1 MHKKLLPL
9 AVAGALAAPA
19 VALAQVEVYGTIHMS
34 INAMNYGEGTPA
46 APGGANIASASKWD
60 VASHASNIGVR
71 ARESLGSGLSAWAQ
85 VETNASMERS
95 NNLAH
100 TSNFA
105 SRNSAVGM
113 QGNFG
118 NVFVGQWT
126 SPWADL
132 DALWGIGTVATY
144 GPITS
149 IIGRRETTGS
159 APNWNCSNISGI
171 GGASGA
177 ALGGVAVGTLACDSV
192 EGQSGVG
199 HAFWRRISNSIHYQ
213 SPVFAGVQGKIA
225 YQTNQDKSTAGV
237 VNSDPQ
243 MWSASVT
250 WAGLG
255 GRVRVGG
262 AFDAH
267 KDFTT
272 VGQTDNGV
280 ALKGGWNFGFADI
293 GLAYEAMTYK
303 VATGDCKAKQWGI
316 QAAIPIG
323 QGAIRAAYS
332 VADDIKGDYTGGL
345 TPGAAGTAA
354 AFTNA
359 ALAGSPLSCGG
370 SAHSADV
377 AGNNGAKQLNIGYD
391 YRFSKRT
398 TVGVGYAGIKNDESA
413 RFTWSGL
420 SSAQG
425 GQDVTPPAGADVSI
439 FFVSMIHR
447 F

>member
-19 VALAQVEVYGTIHMS
+19 AALAQVEVYGTIHMS
-34 INAMNYGEGTPA
+34 INQMKYGEATPT
-46 APGGANIASASKWD
+46 APGGPNIPSASKWD
-60 VASHASNIGVR
+60 VASHASNVGVR
-71 ARESLGSGLSAWAQ
+71 ARESLGAGLSAWAQ

-126 SPWADL
+126 TPWADL

-159 APNWNCSNISGI
+159 APNWNCSNISGL

-177 ALGGVAVGTLACDSV
+177 ALGGISVGTAACDSV

-199 HAFWRRISNSIHYQ
+199 HAFWRRTSNSIFYQ
-213 SPVFAGVQGKIA
+213 SPVFAGVQVKLS
-225 YQTNQDKSTAGV
+225 YQTNQDKATAGAV
-237 VNSDPQ
+237 TNADPS
-243 MWSASVT
+243 MYSAAVT

-255 GRVRVGG
+255 GRVRVGAG
-262 AFDAH
+262 FDGH
-267 KDFTT
+267 KEFTS
-272 VGQTDNGV
+272 VGKTDTGMRLV
-280 ALKGGWNFGFADI
+280 GGWNFGFADI
-293 GLAYEAMTYK
+293 GVAYETMTYK
-303 VATGDCKAKQWGI
+303 TVNSDCKATQWGI
-316 QAAIPIG
+316 QAAVPIG

-332 VADDIKGDYTGGL
+332 VAGDIKGDYTAFGSAAAA
-345 TPGAAGTAA
+345 TAFGAAALTGGQ
-354 AFTNA
+354 TN
-359 ALAGSPLSCGG
+359 CGG
-370 SAHSADV
+370 SLLGADV
-377 AGNNGAKQLNIGYD
+377 AGNNGAKQFNLGYD

-398 TVGVGYAGIKNDESA
+398 TVGVGYAAIKNDEAA

-425 GQDVTPPAGADVSI
+425 GQDVTPPAGADVGI

>member
-34 INAMNYGEGTPA
+34 VNKMKYDEGTA
-46 APGGANIASASKWD
+46 TLAGVGTGSKSNWD
-60 VASHASNIGVR
+60 IASHASNIGVR
-71 ARESLGSGLSAWAQ
+71 ARESLGGGLSAWAQ

-95 NNLAH
+95 NNVAH

-118 NVFVGQWT
+118 NIFVGQWT
-126 SPWADL
+126 TPWADL

-149 IIGRRETTGS
+149 TIGRRETTGA
-159 APNWNCSNISGI
+159 APNYNCSNLSGV
-171 GGASGA
+171 GGVAGAS
-177 ALGGVAVGTLACDSV
+177 LGGVAPGTAICDSV
-192 EGQSGVG
+192 EGAGGVG
-199 HAFWRRISNSIHYQ
+199 HAFWRRISNSLHYQ
-213 SPVFAGVQGKIA
+213 SPVFGGAQVKVA
-225 YQTNQDKSTAGV
+225 YQANQDKTTNGAIVTTA
-237 VNSDPQ
+237 DPS

-250 WAGLG
+250 WSGMG
-255 GRVRVGG
+255 GRARVGA
-262 AFDAH
+262 AFDSH

-272 VGQTDNGV
+272 VGKSDDGWRVT
-280 ALKGGWNFGFADI
+280 GGWNFGFADI
-293 GLAYEAMTYK
+293 GFAYETMTYK
-303 VATGDCKAKQWGI
+303 VTTGECEAVQYGI

-323 QGAIRAAYS
+323 QGAIRGAYS
-332 VADDIKGDYTGGL
+332 IAKDIKGDMA
-345 TPGAAGTAA
+345 TPYLAVNDVAAAAGAPTA
-354 AFTNA
+354 
-359 ALAGSPLSCGG
+359 CGG
-370 SAHSADV
+370 STALGADA
-377 AGNNGAKQLNIGYD
+377 AGDNGAKQYNIGYD

-398 TVGVGYAGIKNDESA
+398 TVGAGYAMIKNDPGA

-420 SSAQG
+420 SSAQN
-425 GQDVTPPAGADVSI
+425 GQEVTPPAGSDVSI
-439 FFVSMIHR
+439 FFISMIHR